1 MYLHGNVYKEKTIT
15 KTLEAEELLCEIESI
30 AICEGMGSVE
40 EFNLLD
46 TKKSG
51 CYRVGNRLFAS
62 KCTGAAASKG
72 ASFKVCYC
80 NAKTTLHA
88 GTRGRSCTACKYYR
102 KVSQTRM
109 WKARNKTKARF
120 PTTTAAKK
128 LRKALRNAKS
138 QKRSINTLLEKMEQ
152 ADINSTRK
160 IHIHT

>member
-1 MYLHGNVYKEKTIT
+1 
-15 KTLEAEELLCEIESI
+15 
-30 AICEGMGSVE
+30 
-40 EFNLLD
+40 
-46 TKKSG
+46 
-51 CYRVGNRLFAS
+51 
-62 KCTGAAASKG
+62 
-72 ASFKVCYC
+72 
-80 NAKTTLHA
+80 
-88 GTRGRSCTACKYYR
+88 
-102 KVSQTRM
+102 M